1 MTSTTKKNTAATY
14 LQNNVMTA
22 SPVKLVKLL
31 YEGALRHM
39 EVARVELS
47 AKETSSSAKAGE
59 SLGRSLAIL
68 GELRASLD
76 MQAGATISA
85 DLDRL
90 YEFAIHSISE
100 ANIRRDPKP
109 LEESMKVIR
118 TLKSAWDELAGS

>member
-1 MTSTTKKNTAATY
+1 MTTKKTVPAAY

-39 EVARVELS
+39 EVARIELS
-47 AKETSSSAKAGE
+47 SKETSSSAKAGE

-76 MQAGATISA
+76 MQAGAAIST

-100 ANIRRDPKP
+100 ANIHRDPKP
-109 LEESMKVIR
+109 LESSIKVVR
-118 TLKSAWDELAGS
+118 TLKGAWDELAGA